1 MVVPTYLL
9 KKQNGALSKHHR
21 IQNQLSSKYV
31 FIKNQVV
38 SKFHGLSQNRP
49 DNIDQSTLDF
59 VARYDLLSDK
69 RDEDENQKIKE
80 LMKPLETNSLNSE
93 KKEYPKEKL
102 DWRRIRISGE
112 TISIV
117 VKEGLIIEKVFLTP
131 QGNRIS
137 IKRHELGLFVNF
149 NLNIFK
155 KFIQGN

>member
-1 MVVPTYLL
+1 MVVPTYLR

-49 DNIDQSTLDF
+49 ENIDQSTLDF

-80 LMKPLETNSLNSE
+80 LMKPLEINSLNSQ
-93 KKEYPKEKL
+93 KKKNPRDKI

-149 NLNIFK
+149 SLSKLK
-155 KFIQGN
+155 KFIQDN